1 MRKILTGLTAAV
13 SIMGAS
19 SAAATEPVKIIDV
32 MVHPYYD
39 AGILSG
45 GRRMVRVG
53 SDFDALLESDRREDV
68 AAARDKVLADP
79 ELITPMTMMVLAIRL
94 YDVGLRDD
102 SVFWFYV
109 AKDRWSTLSD
119 TIDISGP
126 AFGGAEEAVKN
137 FAYLAGPS
145 INGYA
150 FCDLGK
156 QQAARV
162 RALDWVEQHP
172 YQAIFLDR
180 LPGLRGD
187 RRANLARSIA
197 GLRQE
202 LAEERAYLSDPKKVA
217 AIRAAR
223 QQNGADARYCW

>member
-1 MRKILTGLTAAV
+1 MRKILMRLVLAALV
-13 SIMGAS
+13 LAAPGAV
-19 SAAATEPVKIIDV
+19 AAEPVKVIDV

-45 GRRMVRVG
+45 GRRMVKVG
-53 SDFDALLESDRREDV
+53 RDFDALLGSDRREDV
-68 AAARDKVLADP
+68 VAARDKVLAGPDVV
-79 ELITPMTMMVLAIRL
+79 TPMTMMVLAIRL

-119 TIDISGP
+119 TIDVSGP

-156 QQAARV
+156 QQSARV

-172 YQAIFLDR
+172 YQVIFLEQ
-180 LPGLRGD
+180 LPARRGD
-187 RRANLARSIA
+187 RRANLVRSIA
-197 GLRQE
+197 GLRDE
-202 LAEERAYLSDPKKVA
+202 VAKERAYLSDPKKVS

-223 QQNGADARYCW
+223 KENGAESRYCW

>member
-1 MRKILTGLTAAV
+1 MRKIRVRLMAVALVLAAP
-13 SIMGAS
+13 
-19 SAAATEPVKIIDV
+19 SAAAAASEPVKIIDV

-45 GRRMVRVG
+45 GRRMVQVG
-53 SDFDALLESDRREDV
+53 RDFDALLQSDRREDV
-68 AAARDKVLADP
+68 AAARDKVLAHP

-119 TIDISGP
+119 TIDVSGP

-145 INGYA
+145 STA
-150 FCDLGK
+150 TPSVTSASSRPPAC
-156 QQAARV
+156 
-162 RALDWVEQHP
+162 E
-172 YQAIFLDR
+172 
-180 LPGLRGD
+180 
-187 RRANLARSIA
+187 RSI
-197 GLRQE
+197 GW
-202 LAEERAYLSDPKKVA
+202 SNIP
-217 AIRAAR
+217 IR
-223 QQNGADARYCW
+223 

>member
-1 MRKILTGLTAAV
+1 MRKILVRLMAVALVLAAP
-13 SIMGAS
+13 
-19 SAAATEPVKIIDV
+19 SAAASEPVKIIDV

-45 GRRMVRVG
+45 GRRMVQVG
-53 SDFDALLESDRREDV
+53 RDFDALLQSDRREDV
-68 AAARDKVLADP
+68 AAARDKVLAHP

-119 TIDISGP
+119 TIDVSGP

-150 FCDLGK
+150 FCDVGK

-162 RALDWVEQHP
+162 RAVDWVEQHP
-172 YQAIFLDR
+172 YQVIFSDR
-180 LPGLRGD
+180 LPALRGD

-197 GLRQE
+197 GLRKE
-202 LAEERAYLSDPKKVA
+202 VAEERAYLSDPKKVA
-217 AIRAAR
+217 ALRAAR

>member
-1 MRKILTGLTAAV
+1 MRLAAVAGAALAVASTAA
-13 SIMGAS
+13 
-19 SAAATEPVKIIDV
+19 AAPEPVRIIDV

-39 AGILSG
+39 AGILSD

-53 SDFDALLESDRREDV
+53 RDFDALLESNRREDV
-68 AAARDKVLADP
+68 TAARDKVLAHP

-102 SVFWFYV
+102 SVFWFYA

-119 TIDISGP
+119 TIDVSGP

-150 FCDLGK
+150 FCDVAR
-156 QQAARV
+156 QQAARA

-172 YQAIFLDR
+172 YQVIFSDR
-180 LPGLRGD
+180 LPALRGD
-187 RRANLARSIA
+187 RRANLSRSIA
-197 GLRQE
+197 GLRKE
-202 LAEERAYLSDPKKVA
+202 AADERAYLSDPQKLA
-217 AIRAAR
+217 ALRAAR
-223 QQNGADARYCW
+223 RQNGADARYCW